1 MNELNPSKTERAVAV
16 ACSDLLGVMVIPK
29 KPVNHLPPSPTIS
42 DTCHATQQSSAAQLF
57 SSSLDQETA
66 LAGLRDALQQM
77 KRTASELKSNH
88 GCLAVEETHQL
99 FGLRFVCT
107 KYRTPRQL
115 LRKAWRR
122 MVATSSDLHH
132 EKCAPIIRTSRLLL
146 TIVQAVALD
155 SWRVRMTPNVQ
166 SSGTRDQPA

>member
-1 MNELNPSKTERAVAV
+1 MVMRKRLVN
-16 ACSDLLGVMVIPK
+16 LLR
-29 KPVNHLPPSPTIS
+29 PSPTTD
-42 DTCHATQQSSAAQLF
+42 DTGHATHQSSTAQLF

-77 KRTASELKSNH
+77 LRTESELKSNH

-132 EKCAPIIRTSRLLL
+132 EKFALATRTSRLLQ
-146 TIVQAVALD
+146 TIVQVVAVD
-155 SWRVRMTPNVQ
+155 SWVVRMTPNEK
-166 SSGTRDQPA
+166 S